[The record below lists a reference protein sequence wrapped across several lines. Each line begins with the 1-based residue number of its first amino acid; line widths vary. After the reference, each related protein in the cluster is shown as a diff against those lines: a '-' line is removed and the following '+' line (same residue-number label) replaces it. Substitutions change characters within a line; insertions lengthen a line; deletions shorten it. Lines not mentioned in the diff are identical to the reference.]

1 MVKDPVCG
9 MDLDEKKAKAK
20 SEYQGQAYYF
30 CTANC
35 KRWFDKYPDRYLAP
49 TQTPDGTSDQDRPKQ
64 EEY

>member
-20 SEYQGQAYYF
+20 SEYHGQVYYF

-49 TQTPDGTSDQDRPKQ
+49 AETPVQSPKQ
-64 EEY
+64 DKQTQEEN